1 MRDAWSPTPE
11 QQAAWQQWRNA
22 PAPHAH
28 VVRIAL
34 ACQPEPAA
42 VDAALAAL
50 RERHDVLCMACI
62 GDGSQLVACVPQ
74 SGSGVATIVVTD
86 GAAPALPALEPA
98 QGDVLRACLCPLATG
113 GATLWLLV
121 SPLAVDRDSVLR
133 LAEAVRAAVETP
145 AADDAGPPLQYA
157 QYADWQEG
165 ARLGEDGTGNAGRG
179 YWQAHAAG
187 LPAPLRLPDA
197 LAGSAATPAD
207 SWRHT
212 LHAAHRLALDA
223 TARQFGTTP
232 ERVLQAAWWTLL
244 ARLCAQPA
252 FSATW
257 LHDCRRD
264 YDVMAGAAGVFVKA
278 LPLGVQ
284 WDDEASLRHHWQA
297 WLPALDGHAA
307 WQEAWPPGD
316 AGPRIGFAVSLLP
329 AGGIA
334 LASPAWPG
342 IDLVCEAL
350 DDGQGMA
357 ALALHAQAGALHPRV
372 GPWLLSHL
380 AALIGTLPAALDA
393 PLPSLWWP
401 DDDTLRVPPCW
412 SGEKPAAADDP
423 LLNRIA
429 RHARGTPTAP
439 ALDAADLVLDYVGL
453 QRTVHAAAQRLRALG
468 VGPGTRVALALPR
481 SGALVASLLAV
492 WAAGGAYVPLDP
504 AWPQARRRSV
514 LAQAA
519 PVLTIAQQ
527 ASPDD
532 GAIIGAD
539 ALLAA
544 ATAPEDSAPEDT
556 APAKPYAAAYV
567 LFTSGSTGEPKGVVI
582 GHAQISHYTA
592 AACDALSLSSCQRF
606 GLTSSVAADLGNTTL
621 FAALWQGGCLVVASD
636 DDMAHPAAFARY
648 LRGRA
653 VDAIK
658 IVPSHLAA
666 LLETEA
672 PAVPSTIIL
681 GGEPLPASLVG
692 TLRRHAPGCRI
703 FNHYGPTETTIG
715 VMVHALGAEV
725 PAWPA
730 GTAPLSRALGA
741 TRVRLL
747 DDALRP
753 VPAGVA
759 GQLYVGG
766 PQLALGYLGRADLDA
781 AAFVDDPFVAGERLY
796 RTGDLARAT
805 PAGLQ
810 LLGRADQQV
819 KIRGIRV
826 EPAEIEA
833 ALLAQPAVAQ
843 AAVCAVAGPGGEA
856 VLCAFLVPA
865 AAGAIDAPALR
876 HTLAAMLPDAM
887 VPARFVA
894 LAALPRLPNGKTDR
908 VALRELVRADSAPA
922 PAAAPAAAPA
932 SDAVEALVCA
942 LMAELLE
949 RGQVDPHADFFAL
962 GGHSLLVIKL
972 VARLRRRL
980 QVEIAPGMVFDHP
993 SAHALAAAVRREA
1006 SDRDLDTLA
1015 HTALAAAAPPA
1026 PAALPATMVA

>member
-1 MRDAWSPTPE
+1 MPEMHDAWSPTPE

-42 VDAALAAL
+42 VDATLSAL
-50 RERHDVLCMACI
+50 RERHDVLCMAYI
-62 GDGSQLVACVPQ
+62 DDGSQLVACVPQ
-74 SGSGVATIVVTD
+74 SGSGVATIVVAD

-121 SPLAVDRDSVLR
+121 SPLAADCNSVPR
-133 LAEAVRAAVETP
+133 LAEAVRAALERSS
-145 AADDAGPPLQYA
+145 ADDAGPPLQYA

-179 YWQAHAAG
+179 YWQAHAAS

-197 LAGSAATPAD
+197 LAGAAATPAD

-212 LHAAHRLALDA
+212 LHAAHRQALDA

-307 WQEAWPPGD
+307 WQEAWLRGD
-316 AGPRIGFAVSLLP
+316 AGPRIGFAVSPLP

-342 IDLVCEAL
+342 FDLVCEAL

-357 ALALHAQAGALHPRV
+357 ALALHASAGTLHPRV

-380 AALIGTLPAALDA
+380 AALIGALPAALDA
-393 PLPSLWWP
+393 PLSSLWWP
-401 DDDTLRVPPCW
+401 ADDTLRVPQCW
-412 SGEKPAAADDP
+412 TGDKPVAADDS

-429 RHARGTPTAP
+429 THARNTPAAP
-439 ALDAADLVLDYVGL
+439 ALDAADLVLDYAGL
-453 QRTVHAAAQRLRALG
+453 QRTVHAAAQRLRGLG

-481 SGALVASLLAV
+481 SGALVACLLAV

-527 ASPDD
+527 ASPGD
-532 GAIIGAD
+532 GTVVAAD
-539 ALLAA
+539 ALLASVASAAEDA
-544 ATAPEDSAPEDT
+544 ATVAPD
-556 APAKPYAAAYV
+556 AAAYV

-582 GHAQISHYTA
+582 GHAQVSHYTA
-592 AACDALSLSSCQRF
+592 AVCDALSLSSCQRF

-621 FAALWQGGCLVVASD
+621 FAALWQGGCLVVAGD

-672 PAVPSTIIL
+672 PAVPPTVIL
-681 GGEPLPASLVG
+681 GGEPLPASLVD
-692 TLRRHAPGCRI
+692 TLRRHAPACRI

-715 VMVHALGAEV
+715 VMVHALGADM

-766 PQLALGYLGRADLDA
+766 PQLAHGYLGRADLDA
-781 AAFVDDPFVAGERLY
+781 AAFVDDPFAAGERLY

-819 KIRGIRV
+819 KVRGIRV
-826 EPAEIEA
+826 EPAEVEA

-865 AAGAIDAPALR
+865 AGSAIDAAALR

-887 VPARFVA
+887 VPARFVP
-894 LAALPRLPNGKTDR
+894 LAVLPRLPNGKTDR
-908 VALRELVRADSAPA
+908 VALRELAPA
-922 PAAAPAAAPA
+922 DKAPAVAAVPAA
-932 SDAVEALVCA
+932 DAVEALVCA

-949 RGQVDPHADFFAL
+949 QSDVDPHADFFAL

-980 QVEIAPGMVFDHP
+980 RVEIAPGVVFDHP
-993 SAHALAAAVRREA
+993 TAHALAAAVRQEA
-1006 SDRDLDTLA
+1006 ADNDLDTLA
-1015 HTALAAAAPPA
+1015 HTALAAAVPHSQ
-1026 PAALPATMVA
+1026 AAMVA

>member
-1 MRDAWSPTPE
+1 MPEMHDAWSPTAE

-34 ACQPEPAA
+34 GCQPEPAA
-42 VDAALAAL
+42 VDAALAVL

-62 GDGSQLVACVPQ
+62 DDGSQLAACVPQ
-74 SGSGVATIVVTD
+74 SGNGVATIVVAD
-86 GAAPALPALEPA
+86 GDAQALPALDPA
-98 QGDVLRACLCPLATG
+98 QGDVLRACLCPLASG

-121 SPLAVDRDSVLR
+121 SPLAADRNSALR
-133 LAEAVRAAVETP
+133 LAEALRAALETA
-145 AADDAGPPLQYA
+145 AADDAEPPLQYA

-165 ARLGEDGTGNAGRG
+165 ARLGEDGTGDAGRG
-179 YWQAHAAG
+179 YWQAQAAG

-197 LAGSAATPAD
+197 LAAASATSAG

-212 LHAAHRLALDA
+212 LHAAHRQALDA
-223 TARQFGTTP
+223 TARQLGTTP

-244 ARLCAQPA
+244 ARLCAQQA
-252 FSATW
+252 FSAAW

-264 YDVMAGAAGVFVKA
+264 YDVMAGAAGIFVKA
-278 LPLGVQ
+278 LPLGVK
-284 WDDEASLRHHWQA
+284 WDDEASLRSHWQA
-297 WLPALDGHAA
+297 WLPTLDGHAA
-307 WQEAWPPGD
+307 WQEAWQPSD
-316 AGPRIGFAVSLLP
+316 AGSRIGFAVAPLP
-329 AGGIA
+329 ADGIA

-342 IDLVCEAL
+342 FDLVCEAL

-357 ALALHAQAGALHPRV
+357 ALALHAQAGVLHPRV
-372 GPWLLSHL
+372 APWLLSHL

-401 DDDTLRVPPCW
+401 ADDTLRVPQCR
-412 SGEKPAAADDP
+412 SGEQPANAGA
-423 LLNRIA
+423 LLLDRIA
-429 RHARGTPTAP
+429 QHARGTPTAP
-439 ALDAADLVLDYVGL
+439 ALDAADLVLDYAGL
-453 QRTVHAAAQRLRALG
+453 QCTVHAAAQRLRALG

-492 WAAGGAYVPLDP
+492 WAAGAAYVPLDP

-514 LAQAA
+514 LAQAG

-527 ASPDD
+527 AS
-532 GAIIGAD
+532 AD
-539 ALLAA
+539 NGTVVSAEALLATAESA
-544 ATAPEDSAPEDT
+544 AELAVTVDLD
-556 APAKPYAAAYV
+556 AAAYV

-582 GHAQISHYTA
+582 GHAQVSHYTA

-672 PAVPSTIIL
+672 PAVPATVIL

-692 TLRRHAPGCRI
+692 TLRRHAPACRI

-715 VMVHALGAEV
+715 VMVHALGADAQ
-725 PAWPA
+725 AWPA

-747 DDALRP
+747 DDALRL

-766 PQLALGYLGRADLDA
+766 PQLAHGYLGRADLDA
-781 AAFVDDPFVAGERLY
+781 AAFIDDPFVAGERLY

-826 EPAEIEA
+826 EPAEVEA

-865 AAGAIDAPALR
+865 AGAAIDAAALR

-887 VPARFVA
+887 VPARFVP
-894 LAALPRLPNGKTDR
+894 LPALPRLPNGKTDR
-908 VALRELVRADSAPA
+908 VALRELVPADSAPPA
-922 PAAAPAAAPA
+922 PAPGPAAAPAA
-932 SDAVEALVCA
+932 DAVEALVCA

-949 RGQVDPHADFFAL
+949 QGQVDPHADFFAL

-980 QVEIAPGMVFDHP
+980 QVEIAPGVVFDHP
-993 SAHALAAAVRREA
+993 SAHALAAAVRQEA
-1006 SDRDLDTLA
+1006 ADHDLDTLA
-1015 HTALAAAAPPA
+1015 HTALAAAVPHAQAAVPA
-1026 PAALPATMVA
+1026 

>member
-1 MRDAWSPTPE
+1 MPEMHDAWSPTPE
-11 QQAAWQQWRNA
+11 QQAAWQQWRSA

-34 ACQPEPAA
+34 RCQPEPAA
-42 VDAALAAL
+42 VDAALALL

-62 GDGSQLVACVPQ
+62 DDGSQLAACVPQ
-74 SGSGVATIVVTD
+74 GANAVATIIVAD
-86 GAAPALPALEPA
+86 GEALVLPALDPA
-98 QGDVLRACLCPLATG
+98 QGKVLRACLCPLAGG
-113 GATLWLLV
+113 GATLWLLA
-121 SPLAVDRDSVLR
+121 SPLAADRNSVLR
-133 LAEAVRAAVETP
+133 LAEAVRDALESP
-145 AADDAGPPLQYA
+145 AADENGPPLQYA
-157 QYADWQEG
+157 QYADWQES
-165 ARLGEDGTGNAGRG
+165 ARLGEDGTGDAGRG
-179 YWQAHAAG
+179 YWQAQAAG

-197 LAGSAATPAD
+197 LAAASATTAG

-212 LHAAHRLALDA
+212 LHAAHRQALAE
-223 TARQFGTTP
+223 TARQLGTTP
-232 ERVLQAAWWTLL
+232 ERVLQAAWWAML
-244 ARLCAQPA
+244 ARLCGQPV

-264 YDVMAGAAGVFVKA
+264 YDVMAGAAGVFAKA
-278 LPLGVQ
+278 LPLRVQ
-284 WDDEASLRHHWQA
+284 WDDTASLRSHWQA

-307 WQEAWPPGD
+307 WQEAWLPGD
-316 AGPRIGFAVSLLP
+316 AGPRIGFAVSPLP
-329 AGGIA
+329 ADGIA

-342 IDLVCEAL
+342 FDLVCEAL

-357 ALALHAQAGALHPRV
+357 ALALHASAGTLHPRV
-372 GPWLLSHL
+372 APWLLSHL

-393 PLPSLWWP
+393 PLWSLWWP
-401 DDDTLRVPPCW
+401 ADDTLRVPQCW
-412 SGEKPAAADDP
+412 TGDKPAAAGDS
-423 LLNRIA
+423 LLDRIA
-429 RHARGTPTAP
+429 RHARNAPTAP
-439 ALDAADLVLDYVGL
+439 ALDAADLVLDYGGL

-514 LAQAA
+514 LAQAG

-532 GAIIGAD
+532 GTVLSAD
-539 ALLAA
+539 ALLASAAPAAEGA
-544 ATAPEDSAPEDT
+544 ATVTPD
-556 APAKPYAAAYV
+556 AAAYV

-582 GHAQISHYTA
+582 GHAQVSHYTA
-592 AACDALSLSSCQRF
+592 AVCDALSLSSCQRF

-621 FAALWQGGCLVVASD
+621 FAALWQGGCLVVAGD

-672 PAVPSTIIL
+672 PAVPATVIL

-692 TLRRHAPGCRI
+692 TLRHHAPGCRI

-715 VMVHALGAEV
+715 VMVHALGADV

-766 PQLALGYLGRADLDA
+766 PQLAHGYLGRADLDA
-781 AAFVDDPFVAGERLY
+781 AAFVDDPFVAAERLY

-826 EPAEIEA
+826 EPAEAEA
-833 ALLAQPAVAQ
+833 ALLAQPGVAQ

-865 AAGAIDAPALR
+865 AGSIVDAAALR

-887 VPARFVA
+887 VPARFVP

-908 VALRELVRADSAPA
+908 VALRELLPADNA
-922 PAAAPAAAPA
+922 PAAAAAAAAA

-949 RGQVDPHADFFAL
+949 QGQVDPHADFFAL

-980 QVEIAPGMVFDHP
+980 QVEIAPGVVFDHP
-993 SAHALAAAVRREA
+993 SAHALAAAVRQA
-1006 SDRDLDTLA
+1006 AADNDLDTLA
-1015 HTALAAAAPPA
+1015 HAALAAAAPHAQAAVPA
-1026 PAALPATMVA
+1026 

>member
-1 MRDAWSPTPE
+1 MPEMHDAWTPTPE
-11 QQAAWQQWRNA
+11 QQAAWLQWRSA
-22 PAPHAH
+22 PVPHAH
-28 VVRIAL
+28 VARIAL
-34 ACQPEPAA
+34 RCQPEPAA
-42 VDAALAAL
+42 VDAALAVL
-50 RERHDVLCMACI
+50 RGRHDVLCMAYV

-74 SGSGVATIVVTD
+74 SGNG
-86 GAAPALPALEPA
+86 GAATVIVAEGDALVLPALNPA
-98 QGDVLRACLCPLATG
+98 EGDVLRARLCPLATG

-121 SPLAVDRDSVLR
+121 SPLAADRNSVLR
-133 LAEAVRAAVETP
+133 LAETVRAALEAP
-145 AADDAGPPLQYA
+145 AADDAELPLQYA
-157 QYADWQEG
+157 QYADWQQG
-165 ARLGEDGTGNAGRG
+165 ARLGEDGTGNAGRD
-179 YWQAHAAG
+179 YWQAQAAG
-187 LPAPLRLPDA
+187 LPTPLRMPDA
-197 LAGSAATPAD
+197 LAAVSATAPATATPAD

-212 LHAAHRLALDA
+212 LHAAHRHALAVA
-223 TARQFGTTP
+223 ARELGATP

-264 YDVMAGAAGVFVKA
+264 YEVMAGAAGVFVKA
-278 LPLGVQ
+278 LPLRVQ
-284 WDDEASLRHHWQA
+284 WEDETSLRSHWQA
-297 WLPALDGHAA
+297 WLPTLDGHAA
-307 WQEAWPPGD
+307 WQEAWLPGD
-316 AGPRIGFAVSLLP
+316 AGPRIGFTVAPLP
-329 AGGIA
+329 ADGIA

-342 IDLVCEAL
+342 FDLVCEAL

-357 ALALHAQAGALHPRV
+357 ALALHAHAGALHPRV
-372 GPWLLSHL
+372 APWLLSHL

-393 PLPSLWWP
+393 SLPSLWWP
-401 DDDTLRVPPCW
+401 ADDTLRVPQCW
-412 SGEKPAAADDP
+412 TSEKPANAGHS
-423 LLNRIA
+423 LLDRIA
-429 RHARGTPTAP
+429 MHAHRTPTAP
-439 ALDAADLVLDYVGL
+439 ALDAADLVLDYAGL

-532 GAIIGAD
+532 DALVSAD
-539 ALLAA
+539 ALLATVA
-544 ATAPEDSAPEDT
+544 AAEDAVTVSPD
-556 APAKPYAAAYV
+556 AAAYV

-666 LLETEA
+666 LLETEC
-672 PAVPSTIIL
+672 PAVPSTVIL
-681 GGEPLPASLVG
+681 GGEPLPASLVD
-692 TLRRHAPGCRI
+692 TLRSHAPACRI
-703 FNHYGPTETTIG
+703 FNHYGPTETTVG
-715 VMVHALGAEV
+715 VMVHALGADV

-730 GTAPLSRALGA
+730 GMAPLSRALGA
-741 TRVRLL
+741 TRVRVL

-766 PQLALGYLGRADLDA
+766 PQLAHGYLGRADLDA

-826 EPAEIEA
+826 EPAEVEA

-843 AAVCAVAGPGGEA
+843 AAVSAVAGPGGEA

-865 AAGAIDAPALR
+865 AGCTIDAAALR

-887 VPARFVA
+887 VPARFVP
-894 LAALPRLPNGKTDR
+894 LPALPRLPNGKTDR
-908 VALRELVRADSAPA
+908 VALRELVPADRAPA
-922 PAAAPAAAPA
+922 PAAAPAA
-932 SDAVEALVCA
+932 DAVEALVCA

-949 RGQVDPHADFFAL
+949 QSQVDAHADFFAL

-980 QVEIAPGMVFDHP
+980 QVEIAPGVVFDHP
-993 SAHALAAAVRREA
+993 TAHALAAAVRQEA
-1006 SDRDLDTLA
+1006 ADSDLDALA
-1015 HTALAAAAPPA
+1015 HTALAAVPQAPVA
-1026 PAALPATMVA
+1026 VPAAVPV